1 MSLPKWDA
9 DFQDRESI
17 LRLWY
22 GKYYSTTSVT
32 ANGSFFEKY
41 MHRAMEAPFGRTE
54 EYPRVLEV
62 GGNRGEHVPY
72 VRHRFDD
79 YVLTD
84 LYEPNLTDVV
94 GLDDRVQVAAADVQS
109 LPYAD
114 AEFDRV
120 IATCLLHHVPDP
132 FLALLQMRRVVK
144 PGGRITILLPT
155 DPGVGYRTA
164 QRVTSGRKARK
175 QEIGPFLEL
184 VHAVD
189 HINHFESLVKQL
201 DYVFR
206 ADEVHMDWKPTK
218 LPSWNIN
225 LFTVVQIRRA

>member
-22 GKYYSTTSVT
+22 DEYYSSTSVT

-41 MHRAMEAPFGRTE
+41 MHRAMEVPFGRAE
-54 EYPRVLEV
+54 KYAKVLEV

-72 VRHRFDD
+72 VRHRFES

-84 LYEPNLTDVV
+84 LYAPNLTGVV
-94 GLDDRVQVAAADVQS
+94 DLDTRVQAAAADVQD
-109 LPYAD
+109 LPYSD
-114 AEFDRV
+114 GEFDRL

-132 FLALLQMRRVVK
+132 FLALQQMRRVVK
-144 PGGRITILLPT
+144 PGGRITILIPT
-155 DPGVGYRTA
+155 DPGLGYRVA
-164 QRVTSGRKARK
+164 QRMTSGRKAR
-175 QEIGPFLEL
+175 QQGIGPFLDL

-189 HINHFESLVKQL
+189 HINHFGSLVKQL
-201 DYVFR
+201 GYVFR
-206 ADEVHMDWKPTK
+206 ADDVHTDWKPMG

-225 LFTVVQIRRA
+225 LFTVIQISRV